1 MWFCASKSIS
11 CFNAWYLH
19 MIAPWL
25 RKQFDVNF
33 PQKDFSKAT
42 LTWQSKLSS
51 EPLTRKLV
59 CSDDLKQQWWRLV
72 KWWLRVVLMTLSQLM
87 SLNDDFK
94 ERWSH
99 FSWVMFVSD
108 VENPWWNDE
117 DDMVWTVTSK
127 RTNFLLFQKNES
139 EIVQTKNKARHKY
152 FEHSWSLFELSFFAT
167 AKFLHLF
174 SFRNHL
180 DWNRSCVPHNL
191 KLRRSFISHWLNKK
205 MKLCYLAGAVTLLKR
220 FNKFIYF
227 ESLPMK
233 KGSYKCWKIHVFKL
247 KSSRLVS
254 RKLQKTRT
262 SVMISSRMFGIFV
275 INEAIENTCNLLKN
289 RCLQS
294 MIMSFAQVTTSND
307 DDDFHGVMTTDEPWM
322 MSSVS
327 TDEWWVMTSV
337 STDEQCRTNTR
348 SCWNCQKSK

>member
-1 MWFCASKSIS
+1 MWFCASKSIN

-59 CSDDLKQQWWRLV
+59 CSDDLKQQWWHLV
-72 KWWLRVVLMTLSQLM
+72 KWWPRVVLMTLSQLM

-191 KLRRSFISHWLNKK
+191 KLPEKFHFSLAEQKNEIVLPCWCRNAFKK
-205 MKLCYLAGAVTLLKR
+205 IQQIYLFRITAD
-220 FNKFIYF
+220 
-227 ESLPMK
+227 E
-233 KGSYKCWKIHVFKL
+233 KGLI
-247 KSSRLVS
+247 
-254 RKLQKTRT
+254 Q
-262 SVMISSRMFGIFV
+262 M
-275 INEAIENTCNLLKN
+275 LKN
-289 RCLQS
+289 SRFQTKELSTCFEK
-294 MIMSFAQVTTSND
+294 ITKNPNIRD
-307 DDDFHGVMTTDEPWM
+307 DIITDVRDF
-322 MSSVS
+322 
-327 TDEWWVMTSV
+327 
-337 STDEQCRTNTR
+337 CN
-348 SCWNCQKSK
+348 